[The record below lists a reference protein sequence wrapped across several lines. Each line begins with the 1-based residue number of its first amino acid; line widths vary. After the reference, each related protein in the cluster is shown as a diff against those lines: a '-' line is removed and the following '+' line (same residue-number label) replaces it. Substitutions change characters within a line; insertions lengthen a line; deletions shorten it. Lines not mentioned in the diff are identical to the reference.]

1 MSSVRPI
8 AFYLPQYHPIPE
20 NDEWWGTGF
29 TEWRNVVRATPRF
42 PGHYQPHLPADLGF
56 YDLRLPEVRQAQA
69 DLAKEYGIYGFC
81 YYHYWM
87 EGKRL
92 LERPFEEVL
101 NSGKPDFPFALC
113 WANENWTRRWDGFD
127 KEILARQAYSFEDDV
142 RHIKWLAKA
151 FLDPRYI
158 RIDGKPLF
166 LIYRAA
172 ELPNAKQTIEIFRTE
187 AHKHG
192 IGEIFLC
199 NTESNP
205 QQYVHSHGSGFD
217 AAVEFQPR
225 WDNLGKPIGQ
235 RSRLRYWARRLG
247 MESPFLKDTVFDYQT
262 VIERMMMLDEPDY
275 LRFSCVTPSWDNS
288 ARRAREAYVLTGSTP
303 SLYEKWLRFAVER
316 TLSRPE
322 LNGVL
327 FINAWNEWA
336 EGNHLEP
343 CQKWGRAYLEA
354 TRSAIQPSTQVFR
367 ENRRHDETDFRQDLR
382 GIVEDPPVS

>member
-1 MSSVRPI
+1 
-8 AFYLPQYHPIPE
+8 
-20 NDEWWGTGF
+20 
-29 TEWRNVVRATPRF
+29 
-42 PGHYQPHLPADLGF
+42 
-56 YDLRLPEVRQAQA
+56 
-69 DLAKEYGIYGFC
+69 
-81 YYHYWM
+81 
-87 EGKRL
+87 
-92 LERPFEEVL
+92 
-101 NSGKPDFPFALC
+101 
-113 WANENWTRRWDGFD
+113 
-127 KEILARQAYSFEDDV
+127 
-142 RHIKWLAKA
+142 
-151 FLDPRYI
+151 
-158 RIDGKPLF
+158 
-166 LIYRAA
+166 
-172 ELPNAKQTIEIFRTE
+172 
-187 AHKHG
+187 
-192 IGEIFLC
+192 
-199 NTESNP
+199 
-205 QQYVHSHGSGFD
+205 
-217 AAVEFQPR
+217 
-225 WDNLGKPIGQ
+225 
-235 RSRLRYWARRLG
+235 